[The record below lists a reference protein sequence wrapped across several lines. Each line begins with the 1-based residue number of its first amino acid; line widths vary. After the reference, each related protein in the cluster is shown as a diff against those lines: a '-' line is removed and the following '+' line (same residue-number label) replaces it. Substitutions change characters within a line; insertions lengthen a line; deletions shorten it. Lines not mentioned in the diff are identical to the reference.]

1 MIWFFLAVLALI
13 VVLGS
18 AAIVVGGRYMKP
30 SVSIVAFVFAVTAV
44 SWVTLIVVSISL
56 VVRSFATTVSL

>member
-56 VVRSFATTVSL
+56 VVRSFLTTASL

>member
-1 MIWFFLAVLALI
+1 MIWFFLAALALI
-13 VVLGS
+13 VILGS
-18 AAIVVGGRYMKP
+18 AAIVVGGRYMQL
-30 SVSIVAFVFAVTAV
+30 SASIVAFVFAITAV

>member
-44 SWVTLIVVSISL
+44 SWVTLIVRSVWWCGVS
-56 VVRSFATTVSL
+56 

>member
-13 VVLGS
+13 VILGS
-18 AAIVVGGRYMKP
+18 AAIIVGGRFMKP
-30 SVSIVAFVFAVTAV
+30 SASIVAFVFAITAV